1 MPTGRVIFFDDDKH
15 CGFIEPDDRGPD
27 IFIPGRAADAAGL
40 LLREGMRLAYE
51 VTVNPKSGKKQ
62 AEQLKAIG

>member
-1 MPTGRVIFFDDDKH
+1 LRASS
-15 CGFIEPDDRGPD
+15 
-27 IFIPGRAADAAGL
+27 RAADAAGL

-51 VTVNPKSGKKQ
+51 VTADPKSGKKQ